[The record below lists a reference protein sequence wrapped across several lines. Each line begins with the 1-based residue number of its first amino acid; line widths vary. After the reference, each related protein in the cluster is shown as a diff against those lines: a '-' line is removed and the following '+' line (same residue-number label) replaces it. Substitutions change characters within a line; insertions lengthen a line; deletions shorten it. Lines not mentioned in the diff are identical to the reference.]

1 MERREFITLLGSA
14 AVAWP
19 VSAWA
24 QQPGQPV
31 IGYLS
36 SGIRTGCASC
46 SGTPPVLGPADLA
59 DAGVAGRDRASI
71 FAEGL
76 AETGYIEDRN
86 VKIEHRWAEGHYDRL
101 PELASELVQRRVNV
115 LVAADGLVT
124 AQAAKA
130 ATTTIPIVF
139 GIGTDPVESGLVASF
154 ARPGGNLTGAA
165 RLSSE
170 LEPKRLQLLH
180 ELIPA
185 ARTIALL
192 VNPSNPGAESL
203 AKALQTAA
211 RTLGLSL
218 PVLRART
225 NPDLDAAFAALAGL
239 RAEGIVISPD
249 SFFVQQ
255 SPRLAALALRHAIPA
270 MFQYREFAAAGG
282 LISYA
287 ASRTES
293 YRVLGVYTGR
303 ILKGEKPAD
312 LPIQQPTTLEL
323 IINLNAARALGL
335 SVPLT
340 VLARANEVI
349 E

>member
-1 MERREFITLLGSA
+1 MERREFGILLGSA
-14 AVAWP
+14 AAAWP
-19 VSAWA
+19 FPAGA
-24 QQPGQPV
+24 QRPGVPV

-36 SGIRTGCASC
+36 SGM
-46 SGTPPVLGPADLA
+46 P
-59 DAGVAGRDRASI
+59 GVAGGDRRSI
-71 FAEGL
+71 FTEGL
-76 AETGYIEDRN
+76 AETGYIDGQN
-86 VKIEHRWAEGHYDRL
+86 VTIEYRWGEGHYDRL
-101 PELASELVQRRVNV
+101 PGLAADLVRRRVNV
-115 LVAADGLVT
+115 LVAATDLVT

-130 ATTTIPIVF
+130 ATDKIPIVF
-139 GIGTDPVESGLVASF
+139 GIGADPVESGLVASF

-185 ARTIALL
+185 AKTIALL
-192 VNPSNPGAESL
+192 VNPDNPGAESL
-203 AKALQTAA
+203 AKAMQTAA
-211 RTLGLSL
+211 GAIGLSL
-218 PVLRART
+218 SVLKAST
-225 NPDLDAAFAALAGL
+225 NTDLDAAFAAMARLG
-239 RAEGIVISPD
+239 AEGMVISPD

-255 SPRLAALALRHAIPA
+255 SPRLAALALKHAIPA

-293 YRVLGVYTGR
+293 YRLLGLYTGR
-303 ILKGEKPAD
+303 ILKGAKPAD
-312 LPIQQPTTLEL
+312 LPVQQPTTLEL
-323 IINLNAARALGL
+323 IINLKTANALGL
-335 SVPLT
+335 SVPRT

>member
-1 MERREFITLLGSA
+1 MERRKFITLLGGA

-19 VSAWA
+19 LCAWA
-24 QQPGQPV
+24 QQPAPPV

-36 SGIRTGCASC
+36 SGI
-46 SGTPPVLGPADLA
+46 P
-59 DAGVAGRDRASI
+59 GVVGGDRASI

-76 AETGYIEDRN
+76 AQTGYIEGRN
-86 VKIEHRWAEGHYDRL
+86 VTIEYRWAEGHYDRL
-101 PELASELVQRRVNV
+101 PELAAELVRRHVNV
-115 LVAADGLVT
+115 LVAADSLVT

-130 ATTTIPIVF
+130 ATATIPIVF
-139 GIGTDPVESGLVASF
+139 GIGTDPVQSGLVASF
-154 ARPGGNLTGAA
+154 NRPGGNLTGAA

-180 ELIPA
+180 ELIPT

-192 VNPSNPGAESL
+192 VNPNNPGAESL
-203 AKALQTAA
+203 AKAMQTAA
-211 RTLGLSL
+211 GALGLSL
-218 PVLRART
+218 LVLRAST
-225 NPDLDAAFAALAGL
+225 SPDLDAVFATMAGL
-239 RAEGIVISPD
+239 GAEGIVISPD

-255 SPRLAALALRHAIPA
+255 SPRLAALAVKHSIPA

-282 LISYA
+282 LVSYA

-293 YRVLGVYTGR
+293 YRLLGLYTGR

-312 LPIQQPTTLEL
+312 LPVQQPTTVEL
-323 IINLNAARALGL
+323 IINLKTARMLGI

-340 VLARANEVI
+340 VLTRAEEVI